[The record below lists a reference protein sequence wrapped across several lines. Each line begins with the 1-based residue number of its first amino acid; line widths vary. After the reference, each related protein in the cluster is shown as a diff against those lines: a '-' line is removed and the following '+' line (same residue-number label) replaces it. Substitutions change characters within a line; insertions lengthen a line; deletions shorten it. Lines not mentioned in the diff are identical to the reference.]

1 MKIKRLNTFDIK
13 KEKIDLDSISNFS
26 FFKYILSKYILK
38 KVINTEII
46 DTFDFITLIRTNC
59 NGNIKS
65 LNKKWKMNDFKD
77 IKYNCYYLSKVL
89 KRKLEK
95 IGINCNYV
103 SYKANGFSTPDG
115 DKLIKEAHISLV
127 WITKKKNKVFIT
139 LYDPGL
145 FIDRPISFYENSD
158 SKIVKI
164 KKCNFFIIRNTDKDD
179 NKMYPYMLV
188 INGINKNCYGNKLY
202 YITHKFNP
210 LFETKNL
217 DEMLY
222 PISLSLLIGFKVS
235 NINSTKRSAYIKLLL
250 LSKYIEYYNI
260 NMKDNIRISFEE
272 IKRISRLELK
282 KMLSNTCTLLNKDV
296 DTLIDDVYFIVDN
309 YDEYLKY
316 IINKKVLNDNID

>member
-1 MKIKRLNTFDIK
+1 M
-13 KEKIDLDSISNFS
+13 
-26 FFKYILSKYILK
+26 
-38 KVINTEII
+38 
-46 DTFDFITLIRTNC
+46 
-59 NGNIKS
+59 
-65 LNKKWKMNDFKD
+65 
-77 IKYNCYYLSKVL
+77 
-89 KRKLEK
+89 
-95 IGINCNYV
+95 
-103 SYKANGFSTPDG
+103 
-115 DKLIKEAHISLV
+115 

-139 LYDPGL
+139 LYNPGL

-164 KKCNFFIIRNTDKDD
+164 KKCNFSIIRNTDKDD
-179 NKMYPYMLV
+179 NKIYPYMLV

-235 NINSTKRSAYIKLLL
+235 NINNTKRSAYIKLLL
-250 LSKYIEYYNI
+250 LSKYGEYYNI

-316 IINKKVLNDNID
+316 IIDKKVLNDNID